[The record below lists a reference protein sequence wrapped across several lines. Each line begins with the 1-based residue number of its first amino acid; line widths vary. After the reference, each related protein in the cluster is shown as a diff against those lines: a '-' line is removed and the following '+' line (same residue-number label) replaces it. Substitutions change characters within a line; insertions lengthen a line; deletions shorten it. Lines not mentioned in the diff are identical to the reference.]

1 MTHRAPSA
9 PERLLTAAL
18 PEFAAHGKAGART
31 DRIAKLARV
40 NKQLI
45 HYHFGNKDGLYRAAL
60 AAAAEQIGAALSQPV
75 DSSLGIVEQ
84 LRRLVRGQFD
94 VLARHPELTQLLVHA
109 EAEGDWLDAAT
120 KPLVER
126 LTEGQATGFFRDD
139 IDPARV
145 ARAALVLHLGYFALR
160 GISSGW
166 GSATRWRDDTTELMV
181 QACTW

>member
-1 MTHRAPSA
+1 VTHRTPSA
-9 PERLLTAAL
+9 PERLLAAAL
-18 PEFAAHGKAGART
+18 PEFAAHGQAGART
-31 DRIAKLARV
+31 DRIARLARV

-109 EAEGDWLDAAT
+109 EAEGEWLDAAT

-139 IDPARV
+139 IDPAQV

-160 GISSGW
+160 GISTGW